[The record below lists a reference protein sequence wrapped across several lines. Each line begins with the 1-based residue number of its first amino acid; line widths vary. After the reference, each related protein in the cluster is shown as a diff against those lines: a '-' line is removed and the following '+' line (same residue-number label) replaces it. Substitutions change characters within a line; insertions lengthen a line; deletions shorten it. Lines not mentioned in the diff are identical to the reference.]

1 MHMYKYINY
10 LLGSLLMI
18 TGTACLNKT
27 VAQQRTPLTAAALDS
42 MINIKPVESVNL
54 GYTTPKKT
62 QVTGSVSV
70 VNDNRIK
77 DLAAVSVDALL
88 QGQAAGVRVVN
99 FSGAPGSGALV
110 NIRGVSTLNAGSQPL
125 YIVDGI
131 PVKSSRF
138 NALAKNA
145 DNNPLADINPDDIAG
160 ITVLKDAQ
168 ATALYG
174 MRGANG
180 VVIINTYGGT
190 SGKTYLDFSG
200 YTGVMQAPEP
210 LPVLDADQYRAYILE
225 KETAR
230 GLSPAEINK
239 GVGRYLLLTTPAS
252 QVERYNNNTSW
263 QNDALHTGRFNNY
276 HLTLRGGDAVAKYSL
291 NVGYTN
297 QTGALKNTS
306 FERFSTRFNLDYK
319 VGRKLSFLN
328 TLSYT
333 RTDRELKEE
342 GNAFNTNPLFLSALK
357 SPTLTAFQQSGEGRD
372 LRDVDSADYAGRNNP
387 YAVINGLNN
396 KSNTNRILGRIT
408 GQYTFSP
415 GLNLRIAIAGD
426 YFRLDET
433 RFRPAAGFAPEGYV
447 IRSSAAGKSYELM
460 LMNENTLNYNHVSKS
475 GDHVID
481 AMVGSA
487 YQSTAQDT
495 KLGVYVNATS
505 DQFSG
510 ISSASETDPNL
521 DSLGSSSPSWKLL
534 SFFGSA
540 RYKYKDRYILEGN
553 LRADGSGRFAPR
565 SGGGH
570 RWGYFP
576 SVGAAWRIG
585 QEAFLAHSKV
595 ISELKLRTSYGL
607 SGNQEVGYYNA
618 FNAFV
623 PAPYN
628 NYSSVRFG
636 ILGNRDFTWEET
648 RQFNAGLDVAF
659 FANRVGITL
668 DYYKRKTDHL
678 YNTIKIPGISGFD
691 NYAVSEGA
699 IRNSGVELGLSG
711 KILAGKFGWQTNF
724 TAAYNKNVIL
734 STPDKL
740 DAVVSYGGYS
750 SIIQAGAP
758 VGAFYGYNALG
769 VYASTSDVTVKN
781 GAGNT
786 NPFQGGDIIF
796 EDVNDDGIIDEN
808 DKKIIGNTNPDWYG
822 GFYNVFSY
830 KSFDLSVFIDFAV
843 GNEVYNAQRA
853 SLESMSNYDNQS
865 TTVNY
870 RWRNEGDVTSMPRL
884 LHGDAVGNTRFS
896 TRWLED
902 GSYARF
908 KAITLGYNFP
918 LKGLF
923 KKVFKSARMLVSAQ
937 NLYTFSN
944 YKGFSPEAG
953 SVTNPIV
960 YGADYGN
967 VPPLK
972 TFIVGIK
979 LGL

>member
-1 MHMYKYINY
+1 MYTISKY
-10 LLGSLLMI
+10 LLRSFWLV
-18 TGTACLNKT
+18 TGAVSVSKT
-27 VAQQRTPLTAAALDS
+27 FGQQRTPLTATALDS
-42 MINIKPVESVNL
+42 IINIKPVEPVNL
-54 GYTTPKKT
+54 GYITANKT
-62 QVTGSVSV
+62 HITGAVAP
-70 VNDNRIK
+70 VNENRIK
-77 DLAAVSVDALL
+77 DLAPVSFDALL

-99 FSGAPGSGALV
+99 VSGAPGSGALV

-125 YIVDGI
+125 YIIDGI
-131 PVKSSRF
+131 PVKSYRF
-138 NALAKNA
+138 SALAKNA
-145 DNNPLADINPDDIAG
+145 DNNPLADINPDDIAS

-180 VVIINTYGGT
+180 VVIVNTYGGT

-210 LPVLDADQYRAYILE
+210 FSVLDAGQYRDYILE
-225 KETAR
+225 KEQAR
-230 GLSPAEINK
+230 GASQTDINK
-239 GVGRYLLLTTPAS
+239 GIGRYLLVSTPAS
-252 QVERYNNNTSW
+252 QVERYNNNTNW
-263 QNDALHTGRFNNY
+263 QKDALQTGRFNNY

-297 QTGALKNTS
+297 QTGAIKNTS

-333 RTDRELKEE
+333 RTDRELKDE
-342 GNAFNTNPLFLSALK
+342 GNALNTNPLFLSALK
-357 SPTLTAFQQSGEGRD
+357 SPTLTAFQQSADGIN

-387 YAVINGLNN
+387 YAVVNGLSN

-415 GLNLRIAIAGD
+415 HLNLRIAIAGD

-460 LMNENTLNYNHVSKS
+460 LLNENTLNYNRVSKS

-481 AMVGSA
+481 AVAGSA
-487 YQSTAQDT
+487 FQSTSQDT
-495 KLGVYVNATS
+495 KVGVYVNATS

-534 SFFGSA
+534 SFFGNA
-540 RYKYKDRYILEGN
+540 RYKFKDRYILEAGI
-553 LRADGSGRFAPR
+553 RTDGSSRFAR
-565 SGGGH
+565 GH

-576 SVGAAWRIG
+576 AVGAAWRIG
-585 QEAFLAHSKV
+585 RESFLQHSKV
-595 ISELKLRTSYGL
+595 ISELKLRTSYGI

-618 FNAFV
+618 FNAIV
-623 PAPYN
+623 AAPYN

-636 ILGNRDFTWEET
+636 ILGNPNFQWEQT

-659 FANRVGITL
+659 FANRIGITL
-668 DYYKRKTDHL
+668 DLYERKTDHL

-699 IRNSGVELGLSG
+699 IRNRGVELAISG
-711 KILAGKFGWQTNF
+711 KVLTGKFGWQTNL

-734 STPDKL
+734 STPGKL

-758 VGAFYGYNALG
+758 VGAFYGYHALG
-769 VYASTSDVTVKN
+769 VYASSSDVMVKN
-781 GAGNT
+781 GADNT
-786 NPFQGGDIIF
+786 NPFHGGDIIF
-796 EDVNDDGIIDEN
+796 EDVNGDGTIDEN
-808 DKKIIGNTNPDWYG
+808 DKKVIGKTNPDWYG
-822 GFYNVFSY
+822 GFFNVFSY
-830 KSFDLSVFIDFAV
+830 KNVDCSIFIDFAV
-843 GNEVYNAQRA
+843 GNDVYNAQRA
-853 SLESMSNYDNQS
+853 SLESMSNYDNQLTS
-865 TTVNY
+865 VNDH
-870 RWRNEGDVTSMPRL
+870 WRKEGDVTSMPRL
-884 LHGDAVGNTRFS
+884 LQGDAVGNTRFS
-896 TRWLED
+896 SRWLEN

-918 LKGLF
+918 LKKIF
-923 KKVFKSARMLVSAQ
+923 KKVFKSARVLVTAQ
-937 NLYTFSN
+937 NLYTFSS
-944 YKGFSPEAG
+944 YKGYSPEVG
-953 SVTNPIV
+953 SITNPIV